1 MAKYTDKTTFWSL
14 ELGFNYQWTNIQAA
28 LALAQIRRLDELV
41 RQRRQIF
48 KWYYDRLKDVPGI
61 LLNSEEKIVR
71 NTYWVVSAIISKNYG
86 LKKENFMN
94 LFSRKNIDSRP
105 FFYPVSSMPTFE
117 KFVNKKTIKKNN
129 PIS

>member
-48 KWYYDRLKDVPGI
+48 KWYHDRLKDVPGI
-61 LLNSEEKIVR
+61 LLNSEEKMSEIH
-71 NTYWVVSAIISKNYG
+71 IG
-86 LKKENFMN
+86 LFQRSFQKIMV
-94 LFSRKNIDSRP
+94 SRKKIL
-105 FFYPVSSMPTFE
+105 
-117 KFVNKKTIKKNN
+117 
-129 PIS
+129 